1 MIEGIGRVLDN
12 EATKEEIYFTI
23 SSAVIMKF
31 TRHAEY
37 TPLHY
42 PSLEERIWCICTKEG
57 AGAGTKSRDSAI
69 HIEDRVVYLWRFDAD
84 LDIPSLEALE

>member
-42 PSLEERIWCICTKEG
+42 RSLEERIWCICTKRGPERAQRAEIVPSTSKIALSTFG
-57 AGAGTKSRDSAI
+57 
-69 HIEDRVVYLWRFDAD
+69 D
-84 LDIPSLEALE
+84 LMRTLTFLA